1 MEDKIPPRCIFLP
14 TVKLIRQIMNAMVQK
29 DPAET
34 NETFLLK
41 LGLLENPNLYLNF
54 VPEVKQDQET
64 DDEEI

>member
-1 MEDKIPPRCIFLP
+1 
-14 TVKLIRQIMNAMVQK
+14 MNAMVQK